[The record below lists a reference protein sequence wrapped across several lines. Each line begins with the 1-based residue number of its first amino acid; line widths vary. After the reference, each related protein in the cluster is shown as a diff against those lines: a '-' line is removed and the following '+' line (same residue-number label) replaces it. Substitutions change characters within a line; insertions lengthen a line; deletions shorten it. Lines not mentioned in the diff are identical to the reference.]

1 MKTLI
6 KWSASTIISFLVI
19 CFFSILLTGHTISE
33 ESSKLGKTVYSAG
46 NAVTYDKK
54 MDVTFSMPKDW
65 NRYFADTRNGMS
77 NPATC
82 MKPSCIP
89 LSLRS
94 VPACYPYISV
104 PCVLMD
110 LNALN
115 SGDGKY
121 SGGLSLQ
128 P

>member
-54 MDVTFSMPKDW
+54 W
-65 NRYFADTRNGMS
+65 MS
-77 NPATC
+77 LSACRRTGTGILP
-82 MKPSCIP
+82 IP
-89 LSLRS
+89 ET
-94 VPACYPYISV
+94 ACPNI
-104 PCVLMD
+104 
-110 LNALN
+110 
-115 SGDGKY
+115 
-121 SGGLSLQ
+121 
-128 P
+128 